1 MRLDESQQSQ
11 NLEDLR
17 DQGGGGGFS
26 GGSLPVPGGRGG
38 LGIIGIVVLF
48 LIGKGL
54 GIDPSI
60 LINGAQLLLGGGG
73 GYSGQVMPQ
82 SSPQAAGGPPSD
94 ESARF
99 ISAVLANT
107 EQVWGAVLPQQTGK
121 SYPQPKLV
129 LYRNETPTACGP
141 GQRSAGPFYCP
152 LDQKVYLDLGFFDD
166 MQRQFGLRMGR
177 FAIAYVVAHEIG
189 HHIQNVL
196 GTLPR
201 VEAAQRSAG
210 SRDSNALQVRV
221 ELQADCFAGVWAAN
235 ADQRFKIIEQGDVED
250 ALRAAASVGDD
261 TLQKETQGYVVP
273 DSFTHGTS
281 EQRTRWFSTGLKSGQ
296 ISACNTFNANP
307 L

>member
-1 MRLDESQQSQ
+1 MRLDENEQSD

-17 DQGGGGGFS
+17 GSSGGGGF
-26 GGSLPVPGGRGG
+26 GGGGMPIPGGRGG
-38 LGIIGIVVLF
+38 LGIIGIIVLS
-48 LIGKGL
+48 LIGYQL
-54 GIDPSI
+54 GIDPSV
-60 LINGAQLLLGGGG
+60 LINGAQLVMGGGG
-73 GYSGQVMPQ
+73 GGQMMPQ
-82 SSPQAAGGPPSD
+82 QAPQASGPPSD
-94 ESARF
+94 ESGRF

-107 EQVWGAVLPQQTGK
+107 EKVWGEVLPQQTGK
-121 SYPQPKLV
+121 SYPPPKLV
-129 LYRNETPTACGP
+129 LYSQQTPTACGA
-141 GQRSAGPFYCP
+141 GQRAAGPFYCP

-166 MQRQFGLRMGR
+166 MQRQFGLKMGR

-196 GTLPR
+196 GTLPK
-201 VEAAQRSAG
+201 VEAAQRQAA
-210 SRDSNALQVRV
+210 SRESNGLQVRV

-250 ALRAAASVGDD
+250 ALKAASSVGDD

-281 EQRTRWFSTGLKSGQ
+281 EQRMRWFSTGLKSGQ
-296 ISACNTFNANP
+296 LSACNTFQANP

>member
-1 MRLDESQQSQ
+1 MRLDESEQSQ
-11 NLEDLR
+11 NIEDVR
-17 DQGGGGGFS
+17 GQGGGGGF
-26 GGSLPVPGGRGG
+26 GGGMPIPGGRGG

-60 LINGAQLLLGGGG
+60 LINGAQLIMGGGD
-73 GYSGQVMPQ
+73 SGQMMPQ
-82 SSPQAAGGPPSD
+82 PAPQASSGAPND
-94 ESARF
+94 EQGRF

-107 EQVWGAVLPQQTGK
+107 EKVWGTTLPQQTGK
-121 SYPQPKLV
+121 SYPPPKLQ
-129 LYRNETPTACGP
+129 LYSGQTSTACGP
-141 GQRSAGPFYCP
+141 GQRAAGPFYCP

-166 MQRQFGLRMGR
+166 MQRQFGLKMGR

-196 GTLPR
+196 GTLPK
-201 VEAAQRSAG
+201 VEAAQRQAA
-210 SRDSNALQVRV
+210 SRESNGLQVRV

-250 ALRAAASVGDD
+250 ALKAAASVGDD

-273 DSFTHGTS
+273 DSFTHGSS
-281 EQRTRWFSTGLKSGQ
+281 EQRMRWFSTGLKSGQ
-296 ISACNTFNANP
+296 LSSCDTFRANP

>member
-1 MRLDESQQSQ
+1 MRLDESEQSQ
-11 NLEDLR
+11 NIEDVR
-17 DQGGGGGFS
+17 GQGGGGGF
-26 GGSLPVPGGRGG
+26 GGGGMPIPGGRGG

-48 LIGKGL
+48 LIGRSL

-60 LINGAQLLLGGGG
+60 LINGAQLVMGGGG
-73 GYSGQVMPQ
+73 DSGQTMPQ
-82 SSPQAAGGPPSD
+82 PAPQAASGAPTD
-94 ESARF
+94 EQGRF

-107 EQVWGAVLPQQTGK
+107 EKVWGTTLPQQTGK
-121 SYPQPKLV
+121 SYPPPKLQ
-129 LYRNETPTACGP
+129 LYSGQTSTACGP
-141 GQRSAGPFYCP
+141 GQRAAGPFYCP

-166 MQRQFGLRMGR
+166 MQRQFGLKMGR

-196 GTLPR
+196 GTLPK
-201 VEAAQRSAG
+201 VEAAQRQAAT
-210 SRDSNALQVRV
+210 RESNGLQVRV

-250 ALRAAASVGDD
+250 ALKAAASVGDD

-296 ISACNTFNANP
+296 LSACDTFRANP

>member
-1 MRLDESQQSQ
+1 MRLDENEQSD

-17 DQGGGGGFS
+17 GSSGGGGF
-26 GGSLPVPGGRGG
+26 GGGGMPIPGGRGG
-38 LGIIGIVVLF
+38 LGIIGIIVLS
-48 LIGKGL
+48 LIGYQL
-54 GIDPSI
+54 GIDPSV
-60 LINGAQLLLGGGG
+60 LINGAQLVMGGGG
-73 GYSGQVMPQ
+73 GGQMMPQ
-82 SSPQAAGGPPSD
+82 QAPQASGPPSD
-94 ESARF
+94 ESGRF

-107 EQVWGAVLPQQTGK
+107 EKVWGEVLPQQTGK

-166 MQRQFGLRMGR
+166 MQRQFGLKMGR

-196 GTLPR
+196 GTLPK
-201 VEAAQRSAG
+201 VEAAQRRVG
-210 SRDSNALQVRV
+210 DKESNGLQVRI

-235 ADQRFKIIEQGDVED
+235 ADQRFKIIEAGDVDD
-250 ALRAAASVGDD
+250 ALRAASSVGDD

-281 EQRTRWFSTGLKSGQ
+281 AQRTRWFSTGLRSGQ
-296 ISACNTFNANP
+296 IAACDTFSTNSP
-307 L
+307 

>member
-1 MRLDESQQSQ
+1 MRLDESQQSD
-11 NLEDLR
+11 NVEDLR
-17 DQGGGGGFS
+17 GQSGGGLGGGM
-26 GGSLPVPGGRGG
+26 GGMPVPGGRGG
-38 LGIIGIVVLF
+38 LGIISIVVLF

-60 LINGAQLLLGGGG
+60 LINGAQLLVGGGG
-73 GYSGQVMPQ
+73 GGSMM
-82 SSPQAAGGPPSD
+82 QAGPAPEASGPPGD
-94 ESARF
+94 EQGRF

-107 EQVWGAVLPQQTGK
+107 EKVWGDVLPQQTGK
-121 SYPQPKLV
+121 SYPPPKLV
-129 LYRNETPTACGP
+129 LYSGETQTACGP
-141 GQRSAGPFYCP
+141 GQRAAGPFYCP

-166 MQRQFGLRMGR
+166 MHQRFGLKMGR
-177 FAIAYVVAHEIG
+177 FATAYVVAHEIG

-196 GTLPR
+196 GTLPK
-201 VEAAQRSAG
+201 VEAAQRQAA
-210 SRDSNALQVRV
+210 SRESNGLQVRV

-250 ALRAAASVGDD
+250 ALKAASSVGDD

-281 EQRTRWFSTGLKSGQ
+281 EQRMRWFSTGLRSGQ
-296 ISACNTFNANP
+296 ISACNTFQANP